1 MSELRDQLLAEIT
14 TESGLSLKEQNFL
27 DVLFEVAGGDVRRA
41 MDLSGFPKDM
51 PTSVVVKKLNKY
63 IKEASKDF
71 LIASSAKAAMSLVQV
86 LNDPTAPGVKNII
99 PAAKEILDRGGVF
112 KEEAPQIS
120 EVRNVF
126 ILPAKQTEGLEPI
139 VIDHE

>member
-1 MSELRDQLLAEIT
+1 MSDLKDQLLAEIT

-51 PTSVVVKKLNKY
+51 PTSSVVKKLNKY

-126 ILPAKQTEGLEPI
+126 ILPAKNTDVEPI

>member
-1 MSELRDQLLAEIT
+1 MSDLKEQLLAEIT

-27 DVLFEVAGGDVRRA
+27 DILFETAGGDVRRA

-51 PTSVVVKKLNKY
+51 PTSVVTRKLNKQ

-71 LIASSAKAAMSLVQV
+71 LISSSAKAAMSLVKV

-112 KEEAPQIS
+112 KEEAPQVS

-126 ILPAKQTEGLEPI
+126 ILPAKEPSNEPI